1 MTFVVLACLSPLRC
15 YGLDRAWLAQV
26 TVENFADRAR

>member
-1 MTFVVLACLSPLRC
+1 MTFVDLACLSPLRG

-26 TVENFADRAR
+26 TAENFAARAR